1 METSSFA
8 STVVERPTTSP
19 PPEHPASRAGR
30 VGFFLFFREGAIA
43 DPTML
48 ERAVAFR
55 AAVDGLE
62 PGAMRGRAVLT
73 ASQALFGDM
82 PQTWAVW
89 ESSRDLA
96 VKRAPDEI
104 VTFPPHERPQLGRW
118 IFDHLGRGG
127 NVAFLIPL
135 EGPGRVSPPSGY
147 WGDLLWSLEAI
158 VVE

>member
-1 METSSFA
+1 MA
-8 STVVERPTTSP
+8 SPQL
-19 PPEHPASRAGR
+19 EHPESRTGGVA
-30 VGFFLFFREGAIA
+30 FLLFFKEGAIA

-55 AAVDGLE
+55 ATVDGFELGE
-62 PGAMRGRAVLT
+62 MRGRAVLA

-82 PQTWAVW
+82 PQTWAMW
-89 ESSRDLA
+89 ESYRDLA

-104 VTFPPHERPQLGRW
+104 VTFRPHERPQLGRW
-118 IFDHLGRGG
+118 IFDHLGGGG

-147 WGDLLWSLEAI
+147 WGDLL
-158 VVE
+158 

>member
-1 METSSFA
+1 MTGTRCSSFA

-62 PGAMRGRAVLT
+62 PGAMRG
-73 ASQALFGDM
+73 SGFDG
-82 PQTWAVW
+82 
-89 ESSRDLA
+89 ESSSVWRYA
-96 VKRAPDEI
+96 
-104 VTFPPHERPQLGRW
+104 TNLGSVGKLSG
-118 IFDHLGRGG
+118 FGG
-127 NVAFLIPL
+127 
-135 EGPGRVSPPSGY
+135 ETGPR
-147 WGDLLWSLEAI
+147 
-158 VVE
+158 